1 MLMWVGTTT
10 IKFMSMRIAMKL
22 VTMIDCVIILI
33 VIGTVQCGFIG
44 GWCASETGLISFKT
58 MVRRSS
64 FFLGFHDSGD
74 GNSFDNR

>member
-1 MLMWVGTTT
+1 M
-10 IKFMSMRIAMKL
+10 
-22 VTMIDCVIILI
+22 IILI

-58 MVRRSS
+58 MVRRSNS
-64 FFLGFHDSGD
+64 FLGFHDSGD